1 MKIFKKKFI
10 IPTVIV
16 LILLLIII
24 ASVGSKKGPKEETAT
39 VKLDTVVQKI
49 SETGIVK
56 RGEKLEIGF
65 EISGIIKE
73 ISSKIGQIIKKGD
86 VLGKLD
92 NSQLIIQ

>member
-1 MKIFKKKFI
+1 MKLLKKKFI
-10 IPTVIV
+10 IPAIIILVI
-16 LILLLIII
+16 LLIIVFSI
-24 ASVGSKKGPKEETAT
+24 AGKKGPKEETAV

-73 ISSKIGQIIKKGD
+73 ISSKISTIAPE
-86 VLGKLD
+86 
-92 NSQLIIQ
+92 